1 METQTGFGQYLV
13 TTSGKQSKFKVGDK
27 VIYLPKLSGLRENKC
42 LMVRSIYFKES
53 DELSLALGIDFI
65 PTFVYKFENI
75 NREEF
80 TLTAQESDIDFHI
93 KKKKS
98 SRNSISGIS

>member
-1 METQTGFGQYLV
+1 METQTGYWQYLV

-27 VIYLPKLSGLRENKC
+27 VVYLPTLSGLRENEC

-53 DELSLALGIDFI
+53 DELSTSFGIDYI

-75 NREEF
+75 NSEEF
-80 TLTAQESDIDFHI
+80 SLSAQESDIDFHI
-93 KKKKS
+93 NKKK
-98 SRNSISGIS
+98 